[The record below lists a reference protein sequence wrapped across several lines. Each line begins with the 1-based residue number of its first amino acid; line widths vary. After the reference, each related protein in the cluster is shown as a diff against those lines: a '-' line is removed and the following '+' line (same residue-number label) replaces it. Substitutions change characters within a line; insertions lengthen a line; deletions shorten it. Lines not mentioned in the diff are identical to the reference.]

1 MYLNLIDKE
10 DKAGIKYT
18 LSQFPDGQQ
27 QITIELNYTSMDEV
41 VIISRLNNFLDLER
55 IICANQTLRES
66 GIKRISLNVPYFL
79 GSRSDR
85 KFSNRS
91 NNYLKT
97 VICPII
103 NSQNFENV
111 QVLDPH
117 SDVLEACLN
126 NYSKKSNLDLV
137 KFALTKIDNKNDA
150 QDRIVLISPDGGALK
165 KIYDV
170 AETFKIPNI
179 VTAMKHR
186 DILSGRIM
194 HTEVPLSEPRYY
206 KDCNFVIVDD
216 ICDGGRTFTELA
228 KAIREKVTDAKIHLV
243 VTHGIFSQGISPLAN
258 HFESIFCTNSYKDVV
273 DSPEDTDI
281 EREAKKKV
289 FQYNVFP
296 TSKKNESV
304 LR

>member
-1 MYLNLIDKE
+1 MYLNLINKE

-27 QITIELNYTSMDEV
+27 QITLELDYHTDDKV
-41 VIISRLNNFLDLER
+41 VIISRLNNFLDLEK
-55 IICANQTLRES
+55 IICANQSLLES
-66 GIKRISLNVPYFL
+66 GFTQISLNVPYFL

-85 KFSNRS
+85 KFTKWS

-97 VICPII
+97 IICPII

-150 QDRIVLISPDGGALK
+150 QDRIVLVSPDGGALK

-186 DILSGRIM
+186 DVLSGKIT
-194 HTEVPLSEPRYY
+194 HTEVPLSETRYY
-206 KDCNFVIVDD
+206 KDCDFVIVDD
-216 ICDGGRTFTELA
+216 ICDGGRTFTELS
-228 KAIREKVTDAKIHLV
+228 KAIKAKVPNARIHLI
-243 VTHGIFSQGISPLAN
+243 VTHGIFSQGITPLAE

-273 DSPEDTDI
+273 DLPEDTDL
-281 EREAKKKV
+281 ERESKKKV
-289 FQYNVFP
+289 FQYNLFP
-296 TSKKNESV
+296 ITKNESI